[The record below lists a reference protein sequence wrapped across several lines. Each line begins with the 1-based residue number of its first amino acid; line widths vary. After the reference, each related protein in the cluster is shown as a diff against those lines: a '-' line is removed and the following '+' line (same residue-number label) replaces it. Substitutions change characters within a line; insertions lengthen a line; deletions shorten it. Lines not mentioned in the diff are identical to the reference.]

1 MPSQTIRC
9 RDTKHLVGKY
19 AFYVPVIGSMTQHG
33 AGRQVC
39 VPRPL
44 GGD

>member
-1 MPSQTIRC
+1 M
-9 RDTKHLVGKY
+9 K
-19 AFYVPVIGSMTQHG
+19 IGSMTQHG

-39 VPRPL
+39 APRPL